1 METLTTEQLIAEQ
14 KQKKKEEK
22 QRLSKE
28 WKEYNSKKAK
38 AERLEEEFRRERN
51 TRWASHKGIED
62 ATKWYD
68 EGNRMPHELE
78 VMTIQLKMEGYL
90 LKEIFELF
98 DKHEAKA
105 AKRTKV
111 TQHVDDADTWFETTL
126 KKGGRILRPEAYR
139 RAVAD
144 GIQMIKKDFFKL
156 LEEKCG
162 KPYKCNGNSCFR
174 GWSLV
179 EPT

>member
-28 WKEYNSKKAK
+28 WKEYNTKKAK
-38 AERLEEEFRRERN
+38 AERLEEVFRRERN
-51 TRWASHKGIED
+51 TRWASHTGIED
-62 ATKWYD
+62 VTKWYD

-78 VMTIQLKMEGYL
+78 LMTIQLKMEGYL

-105 AKRTKV
+105 AKRGKEA
-111 TQHVDDADTWFETTL
+111 QHRLSISEWFDKTIVL
-126 KKGGRILRPEAYR
+126 GLRVYRHEAYR
-139 RAVAD
+139 RSVAD
-144 GIQMIKKDFFKL
+144 GVYIQKKEFFKL

-162 KPYKCNGNSCFR
+162 KPYKCNGNFCFR

>member
-22 QRLSKE
+22 QRLCKE

-62 ATKWYD
+62 VTKWYD
-68 EGNRMPHELE
+68 DGNRMPYELE
-78 VMTIQLKMEGYL
+78 LMTIQLKMEGYL

-98 DKHEAKA
+98 DKHDVKA
-105 AKRTKV
+105 AKRAIQMGTED
-111 TQHVDDADTWFETTL
+111 TFYTWFCKNL
-126 KKGGRILRPEAYR
+126 KKGGRVK
-139 RAVAD
+139 RADVYTRSVCD
-144 GIQMIKKDFFKL
+144 GLNIQKKEFLKFLK
-156 LEEKCG
+156 EKG
-162 KPYKCNGNSCFR
+162 RVYKSNGEIYLF